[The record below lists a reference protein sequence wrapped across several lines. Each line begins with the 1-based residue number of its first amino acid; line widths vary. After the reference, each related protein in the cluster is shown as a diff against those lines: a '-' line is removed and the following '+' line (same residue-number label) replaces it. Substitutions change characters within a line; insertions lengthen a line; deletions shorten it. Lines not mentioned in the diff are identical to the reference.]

1 MEVEVDLLELEI
13 QGAPGAVAA
22 GQRRGDEESTAVEHE
37 GGMGGAVQGGFVWL
51 QLGS

>member
-1 MEVEVDLLELEI
+1 MEVEADLLELEI

-37 GGMGGAVQGGFVWL
+37 GGVGGAVQGGFVWL